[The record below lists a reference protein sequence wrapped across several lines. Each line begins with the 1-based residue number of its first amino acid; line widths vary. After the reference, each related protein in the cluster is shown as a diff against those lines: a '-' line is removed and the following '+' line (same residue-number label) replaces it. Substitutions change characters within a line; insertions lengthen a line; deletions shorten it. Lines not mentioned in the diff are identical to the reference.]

1 MLAYK
6 GMQDIQNMILF
17 PIYIHS
23 AVVLGKSRQAGFQ
36 EIPVSRCSKIGQHV

>member
-17 PIYIHS
+17 LIYIHS
-23 AVVLGKSRQAGFQ
+23 AVVLGRSRQAGFQ
-36 EIPVSRCSKIGQHV
+36 EIPVSRYGKTGQHV